1 MKKSILLIIIPFLI
15 TGCSSS
21 QNISS
26 LEKQQNINNSIAVYN
41 DINSISLGLL
51 MYHNDSGSY
60 PVSIEANKP
69 LVFKDVIYFTP
80 SEIKNYKNPEFC
92 PKNTNSYNYIS
103 INNGASYELNY
114 CLDQNNGDMPF
125 GLYQAGPESLY
136 SSNDAEK
143 INNYIKNQSLVDLK
157 NWPNTLI
164 SYRTLSQV
172 TQIRTLLEL
181 CYDDINGY
189 PDDLKF
195 GGTLTCGVNN
205 FYLPASANYNNPK
218 NCQSGSIIGYT
229 KENKDNYKL
238 NYCLE
243 ENPPKSTFPTGASIA
258 TKDKVF

>member
-1 MKKSILLIIIPFLI
+1 MKKLILLIIIPFLLA
-15 TGCSSS
+15 GCSSS

-26 LEKQQNINNSIAVYN
+26 LEKQQNIKNSIAVYN
-41 DINSISLGLL
+41 DMNAISLALL
-51 MYHNDSGSY
+51 MYHSDSGTY
-60 PVSIEANKP
+60 PSSIEANKP
-69 LVFKDVIYFTP
+69 LVFNGVTYFTP

-92 PKNTNSYNYIS
+92 PKDANSYSYVS
-103 INNGASYELNY
+103 VNNGASYELNY

-125 GLYQAGPESLY
+125 GLYKASPEGLY

-164 SYRTLSQV
+164 SYRTISQI
-172 TQIRTLLEL
+172 TRIRTFLEL

-189 PDDLKF
+189 LDDLKF
-195 GGTLTCGVNN
+195 GEELTCGVNKFN
-205 FYLPASANYNNPK
+205 LPSSVNYNNPK

-238 NYCLE
+238 DFCIE
-243 ENPPKSTFPTGASIA
+243 ENPLQSTFPVGASTA
-258 TKDKVF
+258 TQDKAF